1 MPTPPS
7 DLSAIGDLER
17 NPERSL
23 QFEFVR
29 ATENAALACL
39 PWLGRNAKET
49 ADDAASRAIL
59 GVLEYV
65 DICGECVIGEG
76 IKDNAPG
83 IFIGDKLGTWAPGSW
98 HVDVAVDPIDGTT
111 NLSKGMPNSIS
122 VMAATFA
129 PPGAPRAMMSLPSF
143 YAEKLTYGPRVVE
156 QMELPLDIALC
167 FLQGNCILN
176 ASHSAP
182 CLAYQTIKP
191 SSTAMKKRRKK
202 DSTDMHS
209 LLEDSNSI
217 FLHWRGI
224 SEASGVDIAAMVDAL
239 AVEQICATLTYF
251 SDCDILLSKK
261 YDSSFLMDRS
271 SSSSGGGGSSGG
283 VALFPEG
290 YVSTICGKAC
300 AASKGS
306 GFKELYERG
315 QLGGFT
321 GSFAAIHRPKSLD
334 IRYERV
340 TKSVHIYSHKY
351 IRKYCIG

>member
-1 MPTPPS
+1 MIKISDEVECDYVCVDADRHAILQLQFKLTQS
-7 DLSAIGDLER
+7 YSTAQGKATDKKEKSDTGTGQVDLSTVSDNLTDRDSSLSSLHSIGKL
-17 NPERSL
+17 L
-23 QFEFVR
+23 H
-29 ATENAALACL
+29 
-39 PWLGRNAKET
+39 AKLN
-49 ADDAASRAIL
+49 R
-59 GVLEYV
+59 
-65 DICGECVIGEG
+65 CGQLNFSS
-76 IKDNAPG
+76 D
-83 IFIGDKLGTWAPGSW
+83 W
-98 HVDVAVDPIDGTT
+98 
-111 NLSKGMPNSIS
+111 
-122 VMAATFA
+122 
-129 PPGAPRAMMSLPSF
+129 
-143 YAEKLTYGPRVVE
+143 VVE

-176 ASHSAP
+176 ASHCAP

-300 AASKGS
+300 AAGKGS

-340 TKSVHIYSHKY
+340 TKSVNIYSHKY